1 MKRIVILAA
10 VFLCMCFA
18 SCSKKEEPVA
28 SEPPTVPAVEHY
40 VPPVDIVPVVSPKPT
55 VDPSYTETPLS
66 ERYDIGEEWNVP
78 VVYTPFK
85 IDGLIQK
92 TKYGLYEADLEKLLN
107 IQRFYP
113 DELGER
119 FKYQEWGSDA
129 LSLVIYNEDM
139 ETALFCAPCTI
150 HALSP
155 YYDINSALS
164 SPYAESTMLLLSCHA
179 LLPADRKD
187 TRVLLLIK
195 DEMTKK
201 VTQCIIFDTLRYEFR
216 QRVYFTNKA
225 IAYGG
230 ADDEG
235 VTAFAPVW
243 YIPLSETDSSVYA
256 DKVFVKEDVK
266 SYEDYGFSTPGYEH
280 GWGTSNGFLIDPRSE
295 LNLLGDTYWIRL
307 DNSIGKIY
315 RYRSSPGY
323 VDASKIVFP
332 VGAVEKKT
340 VIVRPWIRELEN
352 PLWLDRTD
360 TSVSEIK
367 VYENAAF
374 TSAPS
379 DSTISFSKQPIR
391 LYASAEVVD
400 NGVVTGYYI
409 TYPKVGYVKL
419 DSVTQDKSL
428 DVAVD
433 FSANSHY
440 RYDSLHFSNDQCPV
454 RSYPSYDAP
463 VLYEISDGNYGYDAT
478 GESASHTKEW
488 WRLVTVDDV
497 SGWLDYYSYAK

>member
-1 MKRIVILAA
+1 MKRIVILAT

-18 SCSKKEEPVA
+18 ACSKNEEPVA
-28 SEPPTVPAVEHY
+28 SEPLTVPAVEHY
-40 VPPVDIVPVVSPKPT
+40 VPPVDNVQVVSPKPT

-78 VVYTPFK
+78 VAYTPFK

-155 YYDINSALS
+155 YFDINSALAI
-164 SPYAESTMLLLSCHA
+164 PYAESTRLNLSCHA
-179 LLPADRKD
+179 LLPADTKD
-187 TRVLLLIK
+187 SRVLLLIK

-201 VTQCIIFDTLRYEFR
+201 VTQCIIFDTLRYAFS
-216 QRVYFTNKA
+216 QGVYFTDKA

-230 ADDEG
+230 ADEG
-235 VTAFAPVW
+235 VTATEPVW

-256 DKVFVKEDVK
+256 DKVFVKERVE
-266 SYEDYGFSTPGYEH
+266 SYEDYGFSTPGYDR
-280 GWGTSNGFLIDPRSE
+280 GWETSNGFLIDPRSE

-307 DNSIGKIY
+307 DNSIGKRN

-340 VIVRPWIRELEN
+340 VMVRPWLHELEN

-367 VYENAAF
+367 VYENADF
-374 TSAPS
+374 TSAAS
-379 DSTISFSKQPIR
+379 DSTISFSKQAIR

-428 DVAVD
+428 DVVVD
-433 FSANSHY
+433 FSNNSHVN
-440 RYDSLHFSNDQCPV
+440 YDVLSFSKADCPV
-454 RSYPSYDAP
+454 RAYPSYDAP
-463 VLYEISDGNYGYDAT
+463 VLYEISDGSYGYAAM
-478 GESASHTKEW
+478 GKSASNTKEW
-488 WRLVTVDDV
+488 WYLVTVDGV
-497 SGWLDYYSYAK
+497 TGWLDYFPYAK